1 MLSKHFHFGVA
12 IAAISATPALA
23 SEKSGLIIDLQI
35 EGSTGIFGLSGPS
48 PNKPACALWERFS
61 FDLSVPAGQAMLAYL
76 LSAQAVGKRITVYGT
91 GSCVQTPNV
100 ETAYSVRDG
109 Q

>member
-1 MLSKHFHFGVA
+1 MFAKYLHLGIAV
-12 IAAISATPALA
+12 AAISATPALA
-23 SEKSGLIIDLQI
+23 SEKSGLIIDLQV

-48 PNKPACALWERFS
+48 PNRPACALWERFS

-76 LSAQAVGKRITVYGT
+76 LSAQAMGKRITVYGT
-91 GSCVQTPNV
+91 GSCVQSPTV